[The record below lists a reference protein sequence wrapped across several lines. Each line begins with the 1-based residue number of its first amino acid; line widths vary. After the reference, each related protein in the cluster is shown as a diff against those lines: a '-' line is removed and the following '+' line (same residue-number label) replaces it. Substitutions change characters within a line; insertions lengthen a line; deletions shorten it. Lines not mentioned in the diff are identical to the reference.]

1 LTKIALIS
9 DLHLEER
16 KDPPLLGTPP
26 GMFQVYGSFSLPR
39 EIEADVMVIAG
50 DTHPDP
56 EIRRQVLTTIED
68 ELGLPV
74 IHVNGNHDYYGGS
87 FPNDRGE
94 LVTMGG
100 IRFAVAT
107 LWTYLD
113 DTGRHEAARF
123 PDFVKIQGATVGKW
137 NDLHLAQLTFL
148 EQAEADVIVTHHA
161 PFPGSIHGDFLGDAL
176 NAFFVNNLDP
186 QRFPRARLW
195 LHGHVHTPFDYL
207 ISVEDHEIRVICN
220 PLGYPMSRVRR
231 QVGIKIVEISV

>member
-16 KDPPLLGTPP
+16 KDPSPLGTPP

-39 EIEADVMVIAG
+39 EIDADVMVIAG

-56 EIRRQVLTTIED
+56 EIRRRVLTTIEG

-74 IHVNGNHDYYGGS
+74 IHVNGNHDYYGGF
-87 FPNDRGE
+87 FPNDGGE

-107 LWTYLD
+107 LWTNLD
-113 DTGRHEAARF
+113 DTSRHEAARF
-123 PDFVKIQGATVGKW
+123 PDFVKIQGATVDKW
-137 NDLHLAQLTFL
+137 NDLHLAQLAFL

-161 PFPGSIHGDFLGDAL
+161 PFPGSVHEDFQGDAL

-186 QRFPRARLW
+186 QHFPKTQLW

-207 ISVEDHEIRVICN
+207 VSAGDHQMRVICN
-220 PLGYPMSRVRR
+220 PLGYPMTRVRR
-231 QVGIKIVEISV
+231 RVGIKIVEISV

>member
-1 LTKIALIS
+1 
-9 DLHLEER
+9 
-16 KDPPLLGTPP
+16 
-26 GMFQVYGSFSLPR
+26 
-39 EIEADVMVIAG
+39 MVIAG

-87 FPNDRGE
+87 FPNDGGE
-94 LVTMGG
+94 LVTMGR

-113 DTGRHEAARF
+113 DRGRHEAARF
-123 PDFVKIQGATVGKW
+123 PDFVKIQGATVDKW
-137 NDLHLAQLTFL
+137 NDLHLAQLAFL

-161 PFPGSIHGDFLGDAL
+161 PFPSSIHEDFQGDAL

-186 QRFPRARLW
+186 QRFPKTRLW

-207 ISVEDHEIRVICN
+207 VSTRGPSDPRHLQSPGLSDDTGPTAGWDQDCRDWRVGGRSLVLTRRRLSSLLEVE
-220 PLGYPMSRVRR
+220 GSFSRADDFFDMF
-231 QVGIKIVEISV
+231 